1 MRHSDCFKKQNTSD
15 GQNMDITHQRLL
27 LAAQGY
33 SELGLPELALAE
45 LAELPEEMQSD
56 PSVVE
61 TRLSVFM
68 QAKRYKDALQFGQK
82 LCRLLPEKTSGF
94 IHSAY
99 CLHELGNTQA
109 ARELLLNGPKALHEE
124 ATFHYN
130 LACYECALGNLEQAR
145 AHLDVS
151 FTMDKKL
158 RDFAKNDPDLSVLHE
173 SGVIPQ
179 K

>member
-1 MRHSDCFKKQNTSD
+1 MPNRATRTH
-15 GQNMDITHQRLL
+15 MDVTHQRIL

-45 LAELPEEMQSD
+45 LAELPEELQAD

-99 CLHELGNTQA
+99 CLHELGNTKA
-109 ARELLLNGPKALHEE
+109 ARELLLSGPDALRAEP
-124 ATFHYN
+124 TFHYN
-130 LACYECALGNLEQAR
+130 LACYECALGNFEQAR
-145 AHLDVS
+145 AHLDAS
-151 FTMDKKL
+151 FAMDKKL
-158 RDFAKNDPDLSVLHE
+158 RDFARNDPDLSVLRE
-173 SGVIPQ
+173 TGVIAGQ
-179 K
+179 